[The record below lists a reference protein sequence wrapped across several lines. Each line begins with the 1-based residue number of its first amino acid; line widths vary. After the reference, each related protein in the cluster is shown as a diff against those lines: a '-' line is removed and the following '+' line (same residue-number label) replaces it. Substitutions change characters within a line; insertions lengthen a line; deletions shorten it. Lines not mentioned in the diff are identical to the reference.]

1 VAGLIHPS
9 PLHFLYDGYSA
20 CRISHHRR
28 YLSAAGYAVF
38 DKLAGYR
45 RCGMQIRL
53 RVRKSFLS
61 STLNSCSLLRSDLRK
76 IAQNK

>member
-1 VAGLIHPS
+1 VAGLLHPS

-45 RCGMQIRL
+45 RCGM
-53 RVRKSFLS
+53 
-61 STLNSCSLLRSDLRK
+61 
-76 IAQNK
+76 